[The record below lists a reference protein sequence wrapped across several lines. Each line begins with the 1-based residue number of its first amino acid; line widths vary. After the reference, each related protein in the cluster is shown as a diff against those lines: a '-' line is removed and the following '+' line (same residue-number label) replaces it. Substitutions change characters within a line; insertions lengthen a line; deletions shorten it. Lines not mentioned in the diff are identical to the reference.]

1 MAGMRSVRRVPGLN
15 TAGLAF
21 GLLAAAGV
29 PGLAEANS
37 IRVTPAAALDGS
49 RFGLELK
56 LEDPAAREPT
66 DAYVA
71 IGPEKGV
78 RDEASL
84 EVGLTLDPG
93 GLVAAGRRKPGALS
107 FMRLADTGGPGRPG
121 LVVFLEQAPVK
132 GWFIGAWSWDD
143 DAGRFV
149 LAGRAPLRF
158 ETTRGVA
165 VAAIRP
171 RVEVEW
177 AAASDLAGRA
187 RGYVRILSVA
197 ADGERALLLENTELN
212 NAAQRVGHVELG
224 VRAAEHAPGVSGRL
238 LLDNFEINRTSP
250 PLP

>member
-1 MAGMRSVRRVPGLN
+1 MAGTRSVRRVPGLN

-21 GLLAAAGV
+21 GLLAAAGA

-37 IRVTPAAALDGS
+37 IRVTPSAALGGS

-56 LEDPAAREPT
+56 LDDPASNKAT

-121 LVVFLEQAPVK
+121 LVVFLEQTPVK

-143 DAGRFV
+143 ATGRFV

-158 ETTRGVA
+158 ETARGVA

-177 AAASDLAGRA
+177 AAASELGG
-187 RGYVRILSVA
+187 RGYLRILSVA
-197 ADGERALLLENTELN
+197 ANGERALLLENTDLN
-212 NAAQRVGHVELG
+212 NATQRVGYVELG
-224 VRAAEHAPGVSGRL
+224 VRAADHAPGVSGRL
-238 LLDNFEINRTSP
+238 FLDNFEINRTSP